1 LTPALRRLFAFFPW
15 ILGVSLTAA
24 LLVPQPH
31 PDRLVA
37 AVLARLLTQDY
48 ERAFGED
55 RGTIDSGT
63 LFRALDAAIA
73 SGEATA
79 VGLQIERPTVG
90 GDWDREAFRRAVA
103 SSFNLYNAHRRELG
117 AAPVSLAS
125 PAEPGAIELGLV
137 LAESGYTFTLEA
149 RISDAPALWIGA
161 EEGWRLPGRGAL
173 LPPLVAIAV
182 GLIWGRPLLAL
193 FVGIWVGAVGV
204 AMARGLSVA
213 GAVGWGLVD
222 VFGVYLRNEV
232 VSSFRIE
239 IIGFV
244 VALLAMVG
252 VMSRCGGVEAMVDA
266 LRRYADS
273 VRSTLAATFGM
284 GLLLFFD
291 DYANCVLVGST
302 MRPLTDRMRIS
313 REKLAYI
320 VDSTAAPVAGI
331 SVLSTWV
338 AVEVSTYSAQLPGV
352 GITENAYAIFLQTI
366 PFRFYC
372 LFTLAFVGLLIA
384 TGRDFGPMGAAERR
398 ARVTGALVRP
408 GGTPVVSEDLTRI
421 EPSGAVPPDWR
432 KGAYPLIA
440 VVAVTMLEIFR
451 VGGGFGVLAETP
463 GALLSLEGIAPI
475 LFKGSG
481 AGPIF
486 VGALV
491 GLLVATCLAGS
502 NVVRIALAGGIVV
515 SFALKARLE
524 AVLASSVTPD
534 LVGYAA
540 VGVGL
545 AATSILVAALLRWGG
560 MRTPRP
566 HLVWGEMSRSAVLS
580 TRSLGFAI
588 VLLFEA
594 WMIGAVCQ
602 DLNTADYLSALVSG
616 AVAPTLLPTLLFTV
630 AGLVAFST
638 GSSWSTMGI
647 LLPNVVGL
655 SAAIGMEHPIGSVGM
670 VIVCIGAVL
679 EGSILGDHCSPI
691 SDTTVLSSVSSASDH
706 IDHVRTQAPY
716 ALLTAA
722 AAVVLGYIPTLLF
735 DWWSFWLAMA
745 SGLGA
750 MTLVLLL
757 VGGTTPEPESASS

>member
-1 LTPALRRLFAFFPW
+1 
-15 ILGVSLTAA
+15 
-24 LLVPQPH
+24 
-31 PDRLVA
+31 
-37 AVLARLLTQDY
+37 
-48 ERAFGED
+48 
-55 RGTIDSGT
+55 
-63 LFRALDAAIA
+63 
-73 SGEATA
+73 
-79 VGLQIERPTVG
+79 
-90 GDWDREAFRRAVA
+90 
-103 SSFNLYNAHRRELG
+103 
-117 AAPVSLAS
+117 
-125 PAEPGAIELGLV
+125 
-137 LAESGYTFTLEA
+137 
-149 RISDAPALWIGA
+149 
-161 EEGWRLPGRGAL
+161 
-173 LPPLVAIAV
+173 
-182 GLIWGRPLLAL
+182 
-193 FVGIWVGAVGV
+193 
-204 AMARGLSVA
+204 
-213 GAVGWGLVD
+213 
-222 VFGVYLRNEV
+222 
-232 VSSFRIE
+232 
-239 IIGFV
+239 
-244 VALLAMVG
+244 
-252 VMSRCGGVEAMVDA
+252 
-266 LRRYADS
+266 
-273 VRSTLAATFGM
+273 M

-372 LFTLAFVGLLIA
+372 LFTLA
-384 TGRDFGPMGAAERR
+384 
-398 ARVTGALVRP
+398 
-408 GGTPVVSEDLTRI
+408 
-421 EPSGAVPPDWR
+421 
-432 KGAYPLIA
+432 
-440 VVAVTMLEIFR
+440 VVAVTILEIFR
-451 VGGGFGVLAETP
+451 TGGGFGVLTETP

-481 AGPIF
+481 AGPIL

-491 GLLVATCLAGS
+491 GLFVATVLAGS
-502 NVVRIALAGGIVV
+502 NVVRIALTAALAT
-515 SFALKARLE
+515 SFVLKTRLE
-524 AVLASSVTPD
+524 GVLAPFVTAD

-540 VGVGL
+540 VSL
-545 AATSILVAALLRWGG
+545 ALAVTAMVVAAVLRWGAL
-560 MRTPRP
+560 RTARP
-566 HLVWGEMSRSAVLS
+566 HLTWGEMSRSAVLS

-616 AVAPTLLPTLLFTV
+616 AVTPALLPTLLFAV

-655 SAAIGMEHPIGSVGM
+655 SAAIGMEHAIGSVGM

-722 AAVVLGYIPTLLF
+722 AAVVFGYIPTLLF

-750 MTLVLLL
+750 MALVLLL
-757 VGGTTPEPESASS
+757 VGRTTPESASP

>member
-1 LTPALRRLFAFFPW
+1 
-15 ILGVSLTAA
+15 V
-24 LLVPQPH
+24 
-31 PDRLVA
+31 
-37 AVLARLLTQDY
+37 
-48 ERAFGED
+48 
-55 RGTIDSGT
+55 
-63 LFRALDAAIA
+63 
-73 SGEATA
+73 
-79 VGLQIERPTVG
+79 
-90 GDWDREAFRRAVA
+90 
-103 SSFNLYNAHRRELG
+103 
-117 AAPVSLAS
+117 
-125 PAEPGAIELGLV
+125 
-137 LAESGYTFTLEA
+137 
-149 RISDAPALWIGA
+149 
-161 EEGWRLPGRGAL
+161 
-173 LPPLVAIAV
+173 
-182 GLIWGRPLLAL
+182 AL
-193 FVGIWVGAVGV
+193 FIGIWVGAVGV
-204 AMARGLSVA
+204 AMGRGLSTV
-213 GAVGWGLVD
+213 GAVVWGLVD

-232 VSSFRIE
+232 VNSFRIE

-266 LRRYADS
+266 LRQYARG

-313 REKLAYI
+313 REKLSYI

-384 TGRDFGPMGAAERR
+384 TGRDFGAMRLAEKR
-398 ARVTGALVRP
+398 ARTTGALVRP
-408 GGTPVVSEDLTRI
+408 GGTPVVSEELTRI
-421 EPSGAVPPDWR
+421 EPSGAVPPDWK
-432 KGAYPLIA
+432 KGAFPLLA

-451 VGGGFGVLAETP
+451 VGGGFGVLAEDP
-463 GALLSLEGIAPI
+463 GALLRLEGIAPI
-475 LFKGSG
+475 LFAGSG

-491 GLLVATCLAGS
+491 GLFVATFLAGS
-502 NVVRIALAGGIVV
+502 NVVRIALTTGLVA
-515 SFALKARLE
+515 SLALKARLE
-524 AVLASSVTPD
+524 ALLAPWVTPD

-540 VGVGL
+540 VGLGL
-545 AATSILVAALLRWGG
+545 AAIAILVAAALRRGG
-560 MRTPRP
+560 ARTSRP
-566 HLVWGEMSRSAVLS
+566 HLAWSEMSRSAVLS
-580 TRSLGFAI
+580 TRSLGFAV

-594 WMIGAVCQ
+594 WMIGAVCE

-616 AVAPTLLPTLLFTV
+616 AVIPALLPTVLFCV

-722 AAVVLGYIPTLLF
+722 AAIAFGYIPTLLV
-735 DWWSFWLAMA
+735 DWWSFGLAMT
-745 SGLGA
+745 SGIGA
-750 MTLVLLL
+750 MALVLLL
-757 VGGTTPEPESASS
+757 LGRATPESASP

>member
-1 LTPALRRLFAFFPW
+1 LSPVLRRLFAFFPW
-15 ILGVSLTAA
+15 VLGVALTAA
-24 LLVPQPH
+24 LLVPEPD

-37 AVLARLLTQDY
+37 AALTRVLTEDY
-48 ERAFGED
+48 EIAFGEGRQKTRD
-55 RGTIDSGT
+55 PETFFG
-63 LFRALDAAIA
+63 ALDAALA
-73 SGEATA
+73 SSDAQA
-79 VGLQIERPTVG
+79 IGLRIERPIVEGTT
-90 GDWDREAFRRAVA
+90 WDAEPFRRAVA
-103 SSFNLYNAHRRELG
+103 SGLNLYNAHRRETGL
-117 AAPVSLAS
+117 APVSLSS
-125 PAEPGAIELGLV
+125 PGTPGAIPLALV
-137 LAESGYTFTLEA
+137 LLEDDDELTVVGQ
-149 RISDAPALWIGA
+149 ISDGPPHRVNAG
-161 EEGWRLPGRGAL
+161 GRWRLPGRGSL

-182 GLIWGRPLLAL
+182 GLIWGRPLVAL

-213 GAVGWGLVD
+213 GAVGWGFVD
-222 VFGVYLRNEV
+222 VFGVYLRNEA

-252 VMSRCGGVEAMVDA
+252 VMSRCGGVQAMVDA

-372 LFTLAFVGLLIA
+372 LFTLAFVGLLIV
-384 TGRDFGPMGAAERR
+384 TGRDFGPMGVAERR
-398 ARVTGALVRP
+398 ARTTGALVRP
-408 GGTPVVSEDLTRI
+408 GGTPVVSEELTRI
-421 EPSGAVPPDWR
+421 EPSGAMPPDWR

-440 VVAVTMLEIFR
+440 VVAVTILEIFR
-451 VGGGFGVLAETP
+451 TGGGFGVLAETP

-481 AGPIF
+481 AGPIL

-491 GLLVATCLAGS
+491 GLFVATVLAGS
-502 NVVRIALAGGIVV
+502 NVVRIALTAALAT
-515 SFALKARLE
+515 SFVLKTRLE
-524 AVLASSVTPD
+524 GVLAPFVTAD

-540 VGVGL
+540 VSL
-545 AATSILVAALLRWGG
+545 ALAVTAMVVAAVLRWGG
-560 MRTPRP
+560 VKTARP
-566 HLVWGEMSRSAVLS
+566 HLTWGEMSRSAVLS

-616 AVAPTLLPTLLFTV
+616 AVTPALLPTLLFAV

-655 SAAIGMEHPIGSVGM
+655 SAAIGMEHAIGSVGM

-722 AAVVLGYIPTLLF
+722 AAVVFGYIPTLLF

-750 MTLVLLL
+750 MALVLLL
-757 VGGTTPEPESASS
+757 VGRTTPEIASP